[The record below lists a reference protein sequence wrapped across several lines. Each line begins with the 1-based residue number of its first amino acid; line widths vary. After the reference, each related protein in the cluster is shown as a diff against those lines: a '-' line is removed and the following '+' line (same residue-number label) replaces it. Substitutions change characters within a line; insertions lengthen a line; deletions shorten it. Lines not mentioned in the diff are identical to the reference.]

1 MRRCRSKLMQN
12 MEFVRHICA
21 KRCPCAQR
29 MTQFWRNNNN
39 NNNQP
44 FTSQLF
50 FSFFY
55 FVSFSYLCFIIHF
68 IHALVRLSRWIH
80 QMHKC
85 TCRNM
90 ARMAHTIAITA
101 NYTELNTNTHT
112 VRWSRLNQIKWRKT
126 WQIVQQ
132 QTETNLALIWMCKIE
147 INVEQSHTHR
157 MHKMHNAHQWTW
169 TSIRTSMAKRC
180 ERYVCHKL
188 CARLR
193 QTTRFIKLK
202 KMYIAAVV

>member
-1 MRRCRSKLMQN
+1 MRRCRSELMQN

-112 VRWSRLNQIKWRKT
+112 HGAVEQTKSNQMAKDVANRAATNWNEFGIDLDVQNRDKCRAKSHTSNAQNAQCTSMNMNINTNFNGKT
-126 WQIVQQ
+126 MRTLRVPQIVCPFAP
-132 QTETNLALIWMCKIE
+132 NNKI
-147 INVEQSHTHR
+147 
-157 MHKMHNAHQWTW
+157 
-169 TSIRTSMAKRC
+169 
-180 ERYVCHKL
+180 Y
-188 CARLR
+188 
-193 QTTRFIKLK
+193 
-202 KMYIAAVV
+202 